1 MKQDQEVR
9 LRLEMLSMRAQ
20 LQRMEFTHQF
30 AQVRQSLAWTEVL
43 GGGLRKIFSSDL
55 IGTSSAWI
63 RHLSAQYP
71 YLTAVGSLGLT
82 LFRKP
87 IVKCGIRLGGVAAL
101 SAALFYWWQS
111 RNLKK

>member
-1 MKQDQEVR
+1 MKHDQEVR

-43 GGGLRKIFSSDL
+43 GGGLRKIFSCNP
-55 IGTSSAWI
+55 IGTNSAWI

-71 YLTAVGSLGLT
+71 YLTALGSFGLT

-87 IVKCGIRLGGVAAL
+87 ILKYGIRLGAVAAL
-101 SAALFYWWQS
+101 RAGLFYWWQS